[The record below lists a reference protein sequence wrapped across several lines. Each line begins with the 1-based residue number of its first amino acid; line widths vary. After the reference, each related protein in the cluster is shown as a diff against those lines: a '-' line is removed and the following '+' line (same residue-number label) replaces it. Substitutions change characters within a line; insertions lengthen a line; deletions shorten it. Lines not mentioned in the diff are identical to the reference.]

1 MVPRVETDSETLI
14 PHHMGEH
21 PCNGDASLEQLH
33 PGPHSL
39 QLTSPAPIPSLLTN
53 LLTIIRL
60 PGQICL
66 QGKRHDQQ
74 TGLFSLF
81 DNINR
86 LFIIKL
92 VSAL

>member
-1 MVPRVETDSETLI
+1 MGSQKRENQRRNKYWEHVSSTVVPRVENDSQTLI

-21 PCNGDASLEQLH
+21 PCYGDESLEQLH
-33 PGPHSL
+33 PGPRSL

-66 QGKRHDQQ
+66 
-74 TGLFSLF
+74 
-81 DNINR
+81 
-86 LFIIKL
+86 
-92 VSAL
+92 